1 MASRLGASS
10 SGGPFSLTKF
20 GKFAKYTASQSE
32 KEYMRMSNQKYI
44 KEDGKRQKIF
54 SLCRKCGNIRFTV
67 NLDKV
72 PSARIGLW
80 GTCVNGLDYRHHSWI
95 SIREVEYQS
104 LKNLDLRERLNHYI
118 FDLQN

>member
-1 MASRLGASS
+1 MSSRVGGSS

-20 GKFAKYTASQSE
+20 GKFARYTATPSE

-44 KEDGKRQKIF
+44 IEDTKRQKMYT
-54 SLCRKCGNIRFTV
+54 LCRKCGNIRMTV

-80 GTCVNGLDYRHHSWI
+80 GTCVNGLDYRHHSWVQ
-95 SIREVEYQS
+95 IRSHEYQE
-104 LKNLDLRERLNHYI
+104 LKNLELRERLNHFI
-118 FDLQN
+118 FDLQE